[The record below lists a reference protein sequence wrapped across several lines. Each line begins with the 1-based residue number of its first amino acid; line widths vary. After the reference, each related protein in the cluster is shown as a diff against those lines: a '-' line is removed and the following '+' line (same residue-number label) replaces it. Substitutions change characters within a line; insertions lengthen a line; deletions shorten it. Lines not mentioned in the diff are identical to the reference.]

1 MHLLLLTAALAT
13 GALAAPPATDV
24 APRSTRTR
32 KPPMKAA
39 VTGVVN
45 VNRASEAE
53 LRLLPGIGRG
63 RARAIIARRAKR
75 PFTSLEELARMKG
88 MKGVVRKLRTHLTV
102 QGDTTLRPAPP

>member
-39 VTGVVN
+39 PIACAVVMP
-45 VNRASEAE
+45 ASCAPREASVHQ
-53 LRLLPGIGRG
+53 PGG
-63 RARAIIARRAKR
+63 ARPHEGYEGRRAQAADAPDRAGGHHLATGTALTRTIEKR
-75 PFTSLEELARMKG
+75 
-88 MKGVVRKLRTHLTV
+88 
-102 QGDTTLRPAPP
+102 